1 MVHINNKSDNKGIP
15 QDKVYWRK
23 TRKGR
28 EKRKEREGK
37 EGSKNEKK
45 EKYQKLGGGGTY
57 WLAVDFKECL
67 EEVKF
72 KPTPP

>member
-1 MVHINNKSDNKGIP
+1 MRVSNKSDNKGIP
-15 QDKVYWRK
+15 QDRVYWRN

-45 EKYQKLGGGGTY
+45 EKYQKLRGETY
-57 WLAVDFKECL
+57 WLAVEFKECL
-67 EEVKF
+67 QEAKF
-72 KPTPP
+72 KPTPPW